1 MSEGSVDIKNLVKT
15 YVDDRGRPTFTAV
28 KNISLHIEN
37 GEFMVLVG
45 PSGCESRRRSV
56 WSPVLKKSRAERSRS
71 EIAW

>member
-15 YVDDRGRPTFTAV
+15 YVEDRGHPTFTAV

-45 PSGCESRRRSV
+45 PSGCG
-56 WSPVLKKSRAERSRS
+56 KS
-71 EIAW
+71 IQ